1 MQTMDIN
8 SFLSLDEA
16 KQKEYVLK
24 LELNDFNKFIGEIKK
39 KNLRLSILLSSHRQS
54 NKNINRVEEKKSLN
68 SPKLDIYE
76 ILENPMQPRK
86 QFSNEDIEEKMQSI
100 KSRGLITPITVLKQD
115 EKYFL
120 IAGQLRLEA
129 FKRLHLEE
137 KEQNVPKDEMKYNT
151 INVHIKDENEYK
163 NEDFAIDSL
172 IENINRTDMHVL
184 DTANALKIA
193 FESQNDSLSSFA
205 KVLGKSKFYL
215 SSYLTIAN
223 FNSEFLEYVQQKDIK
238 NPTIIYLIIQMENSL
253 EDKKK
258 LLDKYL
264 NGEIKKSQLQEIKKE
279 KYEEEIVKDKIE
291 KKDTLQNIFS
301 FKKSFNKTKYSKL
314 KDDKKIIVDEKLKEI
329 EKLQNEIFSLIQD

>member
-8 SFLSLDEA
+8 SFLGLDET
-16 KQKEYVLK
+16 KQKEYILK

-54 NKNINRVEEKKSLN
+54 NKNINRPDENKNITPL
-68 SPKLDIYE
+68 KLDIYE

-86 QFSNEDIEEKMQSI
+86 LFSNEDIEEKMQSI

-115 EKYFL
+115 DKYFL

-137 KEQNVPKDEMKYNT
+137 KEQNIPKDEMKFDK
-151 INVHIKDENEYK
+151 INIYIKDENEYK

-184 DTANALKIA
+184 DTANALKVA
-193 FESQNDSLSSFA
+193 FEAQNESLSSFA

-223 FNSEFLEYVQQKDIK
+223 ANSQFLDYVKEKDIK
-238 NPTIIYLIIQMENSL
+238 NPTIIYLIIQMENSI
-253 EDKKK
+253 EEKKK

-291 KKDTLQNIFS
+291 KKDTLQKIFS

-329 EKLQNEIFSLIQD
+329 EKLQNEIFGLIQD